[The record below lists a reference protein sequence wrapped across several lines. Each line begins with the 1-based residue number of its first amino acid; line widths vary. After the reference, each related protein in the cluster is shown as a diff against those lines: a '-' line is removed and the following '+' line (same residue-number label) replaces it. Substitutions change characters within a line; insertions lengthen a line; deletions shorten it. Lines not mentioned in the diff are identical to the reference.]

1 MELAI
6 PLHELKTVYAPW
18 PNALVFGITFKD
30 GSDITLEVPDKE
42 DAEALIG
49 ELKGMIMLEK
59 YCGGQKTMESQ

>member
-1 MELAI
+1 M
-6 PLHELKTVYAPW
+6 YAPW